1 MRTCRTKYNI
11 CHVDYEKACF
21 FLDIERGCL
30 LRGAGYKTSPRFCR
44 LDLAPFPSCL
54 QYRTT
59 KREWAKSDFSH
70 AVLLI
75 NLLYV
80 ESRPS
85 RIVVLVPLRRGS
97 DGAVWYLT
105 ILHSKWLEAHAEH
118 GYQRKRKIDRK

>member
-1 MRTCRTKYNI
+1 MSAVSHDK
-11 CHVDYEKACF
+11 
-21 FLDIERGCL
+21 
-30 LRGAGYKTSPRFCR
+30 
-44 LDLAPFPSCL
+44 
-54 QYRTT
+54 

-118 GYQRKRKIDRK
+118 GYQRKRKIDRKLKKIIKNGKISKQENIW